1 MGAEQDLLP
10 TCHTMNLD
18 NLKLVTADTE
28 TGGLDPFGNALL
40 QIGAFDASTGSRF
53 NLRCRPEGDLSVD
66 EGARKVNGWP
76 ESHSGHEV
84 VSEKE
89 LVQRYQA
96 WITAVKPDFVIFHNA
111 PFDVAFIKGAYHRQT
126 QAPHPRAICTM
137 SYALALYE
145 AGGLPISGSLSLN
158 NIAKELAPNFSRNQ
172 EHCALEDAMLTW
184 ECFVE
189 MKNRLGNLRN
199 LANNNAHEYI
209 SKPQPTGTAHASNHY
224 KRRIAG
230 GR

>member
-1 MGAEQDLLP
+1 MDL
-10 TCHTMNLD
+10 H

-40 QIGAFDASTGSRF
+40 QIGAFDASTGSRLS
-53 NLRCRPEGDLSVD
+53 LRCRPEGNLAVD

-84 VSEKE
+84 VSERE
-89 LVQRYQA
+89 LVKRYQA
-96 WITAVKPDFVIFHNA
+96 WIAAVNPDFVIFHNA
-111 PFDVAFIKGAYHRQT
+111 PFDVAFLKGAYHRQT

-137 SYALALYE
+137 SYALALFA

-158 NIAKELAPNFSRNQ
+158 NIAKELAPNFVRDQ
-172 EHCALEDAMLTW
+172 THCALEDAMLTW

-189 MKNRLGNLRN
+189 MKNRLENLGN
-199 LANNNAHEYI
+199 LANKNAHEYI
-209 SKPQPTGTAHASNHY
+209 KQQQQPGATGTSQASYHRT
-224 KRRIAG
+224 RRIAG